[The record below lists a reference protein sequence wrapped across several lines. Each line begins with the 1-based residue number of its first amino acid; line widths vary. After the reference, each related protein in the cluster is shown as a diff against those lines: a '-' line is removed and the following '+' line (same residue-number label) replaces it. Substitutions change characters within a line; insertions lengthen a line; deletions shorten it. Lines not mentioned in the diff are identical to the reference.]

1 MPYVYDHFHPAVL
14 DEGARWGEG
23 DGFGL
28 GIWSRTR
35 GISLG
40 ARGVLWWVTCRR
52 CDAPMP
58 TNTFLHLSRPHAP
71 QHVPSEIIIDASM
84 PVVIRDS
91 GMMWNKDDELE
102 DTKCLIHDRS
112 YATIYQEM
120 INYVKTCR
128 SFGRCGRSIAGGMS
142 HSCAFTF

>member
-1 MPYVYDHFHPAVL
+1 M
-14 DEGARWGEG
+14 G
-23 DGFGL
+23 DV
-28 GIWSRTR
+28 S
-35 GISLG
+35 SL
-40 ARGVLWWVTCRR
+40 R
-52 CDAPMP
+52 CSDAHQ
-58 TNTFLHLSRPHAP
+58 HLSTPLSTTRTAARAFRYH
-71 QHVPSEIIIDASM
+71 HIIDASM

-102 DTKCLIHDRS
+102 DTKCLIPDRS